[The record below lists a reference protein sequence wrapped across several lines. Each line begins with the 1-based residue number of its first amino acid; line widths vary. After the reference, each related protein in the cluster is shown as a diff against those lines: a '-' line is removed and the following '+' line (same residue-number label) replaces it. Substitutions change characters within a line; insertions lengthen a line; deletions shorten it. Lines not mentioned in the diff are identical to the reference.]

1 MRGENHKEERDG
13 KVLTLLRHSIIFV
26 FLVTALFSAA
36 GCGNDNNTGRV
47 QPPPPGEQVR
57 VRVDVVS
64 ARTGQIYAPI
74 RATGTV
80 APVREARIGAKVSG
94 RILNIFVDEGEAIA
108 QGQALAEL
116 EQEDYRLARDGA
128 AAQLAAGRASLGEA
142 TLSLV
147 QAAREKDRM
156 ESLYERQVISRQAY
170 DNVMTAH
177 AMALARVEAL
187 AAQVKAAEAGLEI
200 AKRNLADTAIRA
212 PFSGYVAKKM
222 ANQGEIVA
230 PGAPLFW
237 IVDINRVRTEVK
249 IPEADL
255 PRITQGIPVA
265 IEFDGLPRR
274 TFQGAI
280 SEINATIDPVS
291 RNFTVKID
299 IPNEEHHIRAGM
311 FARVAIKTETVT
323 DVIVIPERALVT
335 DGDGK
340 PALFVLDGDRA
351 RLRRVLKGMQAG
363 GLVAIEEGLGPEE
376 RVLVSGNFG
385 LADDTQVV
393 ARLVDY

>member
-1 MRGENHKEERDG
+1 MRYI
-13 KVLTLLRHSIIFV
+13 VIFV

-64 ARTGQIYAPI
+64 VRTGEMYDPV

-80 APVREARIGAKVSG
+80 TPVRESRIGAKVSG
-94 RILNIFVDEGEAIA
+94 RILNVTVDEGDGVS
-108 QGQALAEL
+108 QGQVLAVL
-116 EQEDYRLARDGA
+116 EQEDFRLARVSA
-128 AAQLAAGRASLGEA
+128 AARLAAGRASLDEA
-142 TLSLV
+142 KLNLV
-147 QAAREKDRM
+147 HAAREKERM
-156 ESLYERQVISRQAY
+156 ERLYVRQVISRQNY
-170 DNVMTAH
+170 DDVITAH

-187 AAQVKAAEAGLEI
+187 AAQVTVAEAGLEI
-200 AKRNLADTAIRA
+200 AERDLADASIVT
-212 PFSGYVAKKM
+212 PFSGYVARKM
-222 ANQGEIVA
+222 TNQGEIIA
-230 PGAPLFW
+230 PGTPLFW
-237 IVDINRVRTEVK
+237 IVDINRVRAEVK
-249 IPEADL
+249 IPEAGL
-255 PRITQGIPVA
+255 GRIAVGIPVA
-265 IEFDGLPRR
+265 VEFDGLPRR

-299 IPNEEHHIRAGM
+299 IPNEGHHIRAGM
-311 FARVAIKTETVT
+311 FARVTIKTDTVA
-323 DVIVIPERALVT
+323 DVIVVPERALVT

-340 PALFVLDGDRA
+340 PALFVLDGNRA
-351 RLRRVLKGMQAG
+351 RLRRILKGMRAG
-363 GLVAIEEGLGPEE
+363 GLVAIEDGLALNE

-385 LADDTQVV
+385 LADDTEVV

>member
-1 MRGENHKEERDG
+1 MRKPHRDDPG
-13 KVLTLLRHSIIFV
+13 GTVFTRMRPGILFAVFV
-26 FLVTALFSAA
+26 AALFSAA

-74 RATGTV
+74 RATGTA
-80 APVREARIGAKVSG
+80 APIREARIGARVSG
-94 RILNIFVDEGEAIA
+94 RILTIFVDEGDGIA
-108 QGQALAEL
+108 EGQALAEL
-116 EQEDYRLARDGA
+116 EQEDYRLARDAA
-128 AAQLAAGRASLGEA
+128 AAQLAAGRASLDEA
-142 TLSLV
+142 KLNLV
-147 QAAREKDRM
+147 QAAREKGRM
-156 ESLYERQVISRQAY
+156 ESLYERQVISRQSY
-170 DNVMTAH
+170 DTAMTAH

-187 AAQVKAAEAGLEI
+187 AAQVNAAEAGLEI
-200 AKRNLADTAIRA
+200 AERNLADAAILA
-212 PFSGYVAKKM
+212 PFSGYVARRM

-230 PGAPLFW
+230 PGAPLFRV
-237 IVDINRVRTEVK
+237 VDINRVRTEVN

-255 PRITQGIPVA
+255 PRVTVGTPVT

-299 IPNEEHHIRAGM
+299 IPNEGHHIRAGM
-311 FARVAIKTETVT
+311 FARVTMKTDTVT
-323 DVIVIPERALVT
+323 NLIVLPERALVT

-351 RLRRVLKGMQAG
+351 RLRRVLKGLQAG
-363 GLVAIEEGLGPEE
+363 GLVAIEEGLAPGEH
-376 RVLVSGNFG
+376 VLVSGNFG
-385 LADDTQVV
+385 LADDSQVV